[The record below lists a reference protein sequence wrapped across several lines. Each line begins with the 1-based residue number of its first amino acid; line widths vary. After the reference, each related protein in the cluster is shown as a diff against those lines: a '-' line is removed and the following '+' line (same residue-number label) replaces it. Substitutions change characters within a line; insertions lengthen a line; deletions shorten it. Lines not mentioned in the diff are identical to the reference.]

1 MDIKDVAIVVLA
13 AGNAR
18 RFGAD
23 KLMADLDGMPLGG
36 RAAAQLAQLD
46 AAAHIAVCQVGAAI
60 TPHYLKLGYTIAEN
74 RYAER
79 GLSCSLHL
87 AVEAAAQTE
96 AQALLILL
104 ADMPFVQTSHV
115 VALIA
120 ACDGEIIASSDGKQS
135 MPPAIFPRDSW
146 PRLLE
151 AEGDAGA
158 RHILLNASTRTAPKG
173 SLRDIDTPDDLAASK
188 AQPLG
193 IGSVT

>member
-23 KLMADLDGMPLGG
+23 KLMADLDGMPLGVH
-36 RAAAQLAQLD
+36 AAAQLAQLG
-46 AAAHIAVCQVGAAI
+46 AAAHFALCQPEAPIAPLYV
-60 TPHYLKLGYTIAEN
+60 KLGYTIVEN
-74 RYAER
+74 RHVEH
-79 GLSCSLHL
+79 GLSGSLHL
-87 AVEAAAQTE
+87 AVEAAAQTK
-96 AQALLILL
+96 AQALLITL
-104 ADMPFVQTSHV
+104 ADMPCVALAHV

-151 AEGDAGA
+151 TEGDAGA
-158 RHILLNASTRTAPKG
+158 RHILSNVSTLTAPKG
-173 SLRDIDTPDDLAASK
+173 SLRDIDTPDDLTASK
-188 AQPLG
+188 TYLLG
-193 IGSVT
+193 IDPAS

>member
-23 KLMADLDGMPLGG
+23 KLMADLDGMPLGM
-36 RAAAQLAQLD
+36 RAAVQLVQLD
-46 AAAHIAVCQVGAAI
+46 AAAHIAVCQPEAPIA
-60 TPHYLKLGYTIAEN
+60 PHYLKLGYTIAEN
-74 RYAER
+74 RHAER
-79 GLSCSLHL
+79 GLSGSLHL

-96 AQALLILL
+96 AQAMLILL
-104 ADMPFVQTSHV
+104 ADMPFVRASHIA
-115 VALIA
+115 ALIA
-120 ACDGEIIASSDGKQS
+120 GCDGEIVASSDGIQS
-135 MPPAIFPRDSW
+135 IPPAIFPRDSW

-158 RHILLNASTRTAPKG
+158 RHILACSHTLAAPEG

-188 AQPLG
+188 APPLG
-193 IGSVT
+193 LDRST

>member
-23 KLMADLDGMPLGG
+23 KLMADLDGMPLGV
-36 RAAAQLAQLD
+36 RAAVQLVQLD
-46 AAAHIAVCQVGAAI
+46 AVAHIAVCQPEAPIA
-60 TPHYLKLGYTIAEN
+60 PHYLKLGYAIAEN
-74 RYAER
+74 RHAER
-79 GLSCSLHL
+79 GLSGSLHL

-104 ADMPFVQTSHV
+104 ADMPFVELAHV
-115 VALIA
+115 AALIA
-120 ACDGEIIASSDGKQS
+120 SCDGEIIASSDGTQS
-135 MPPAIFPRDSW
+135 MPPAIFPRAAWS
-146 PRLLE
+146 RLLE

-158 RHILLNASTRTAPKG
+158 RHILLNASTRTAPEG

-188 AQPLG
+188 APPLG
-193 IGSVT
+193 LDRSS